1 MNRRFRLHNPP
12 TLETKKRSRVSL
24 PCAARQDPS
33 RRCVG
38 ARVRQVPR
46 EQRWPLSGARL
57 RTEPGKRSQDRA
69 KAWRPIS
76 NRTDDYYPDSLCSI
90 HRISSSQSAAALA
103 LDPLPMYH
111 FVWKRR
117 TVEPDRGFR
126 VPRRVLALPRGAG
139 LAGLMYPRSKVAT
152 LSVTGMEE
160 NSGSAYVGRRGSD
173 VCEVRSNVSGPPKAY
188 GDILAAPGLAR
199 LGGPRRLV
207 RDAHGMRSSMS
218 RRGDRWDV

>member
-12 TLETKKRSRVSL
+12 MLETKKRSRVSL
-24 PCAARQDPS
+24 PCAVRQDPS
-33 RRCVG
+33 RGCVG

-76 NRTDDYYPDSLCSI
+76 NRTDDYPDSLCSI

-111 FVWKRR
+111 FVWKTTYSRAGSQVSPVCL
-117 TVEPDRGFR
+117 TGFPGASSHYHVVPASRG
-126 VPRRVLALPRGAG
+126 
-139 LAGLMYPRSKVAT
+139 
-152 LSVTGMEE
+152 
-160 NSGSAYVGRRGSD
+160 
-173 VCEVRSNVSGPPKAY
+173 
-188 GDILAAPGLAR
+188 
-199 LGGPRRLV
+199 
-207 RDAHGMRSSMS
+207 
-218 RRGDRWDV
+218 